1 MLRKTKIV
9 CTIGPAT
16 DSEEMIGRL
25 FDAGMNVSRHNF
37 SHGNHDT
44 HRATM
49 ERVRKVAGEKHLN
62 YAILLDT
69 KGPEIRARDF
79 VNGKVTLK
87 EGTEVTVVG
96 GEDFLGDETRFAVTY
111 KDLAKVM
118 EPGKHILLNDGL
130 VDLEVVAIEGNE
142 VKTIVRNTG
151 EISNRKSSNLPGVK
165 TNLPALTDQDKKDLA
180 FGVEIGV
187 DIIAASFIRKGADVL
202 EIRKVL
208 HELGGSYIHV
218 YSKIENEEGV
228 DNVDEIIKYSDG
240 IMVARGDM
248 GVEIPI
254 EQVPVIQKMI
264 IQKCNAAGK
273 PVITAT
279 QMLDSM
285 VRNPR
290 PTRAE
295 VSDVANA
302 IMDGSDAIML
312 SGETA
317 SGEWPVEAVETMADI
332 AGATESQIN
341 YNELLSTLLKNQ
353 TNTVQSAI
361 SASVCATANKLEAE
375 AIITGTQSGSTARNI
390 AKFRPKATIIAVTP
404 MESVARRL
412 ACTWGVYTIVSE
424 TFESTDELIEKTT
437 AAAEEQGYVD
447 DGDLVVVSAGI
458 PVNHKGSTNMM
469 KIHIIGD
476 VLLEGKGLEPI
487 RRQVSGIATVV
498 HSPMEAED
506 RIESGSIL
514 VVHELTEA
522 YLPHLHEAEG
532 VVVEADSISPE
543 VSFEVLKMEI
553 PIVYGA
559 AGAMAML
566 KDGTM
571 ITVDGKVGIVTSG
584 KTSAHS

>member
-16 DSEEMIGRL
+16 DSEEMIGKL
-25 FDAGMNVSRHNF
+25 FDSGMNVSRHNF
-37 SHGNHDT
+37 SHGNHDS
-44 HRATM
+44 HRVTM

-79 VNGKVTLK
+79 KNGKVILQ

-130 VDLEVVAIEGNE
+130 VDLEVTAIFGNE

-165 TNLPALTDQDKKDLA
+165 TNLPALTEQDKKDLA
-180 FGVEIGV
+180 FGAEFGV
-187 DIIAASFIRKGADVL
+187 DIIAASFIRKGSDVL

-208 HELGGSYIHV
+208 HELNASHIHI

-228 DNVDEIIKYSDG
+228 ENVDEIIKYSDG

-254 EQVPVIQKMI
+254 ERVPMIQKMI
-264 IQKCNAAGK
+264 IEKCNAAGK

-302 IMDGSDAIML
+302 IMDGSDAVML

-317 SGEWPVEAVETMADI
+317 SGEWPVEAVQTMTDI
-332 AGATESQIN
+332 ALATESQIN
-341 YNELLSTLLKNQ
+341 YNNLLTQLLKNQ

-361 SASVCATANKLEAE
+361 SAAVCTTANKLETK
-375 AIITGTQSGSTARNI
+375 AIITGTTSGSTARNI
-390 AKFRPKATIIAVTP
+390 AKFRPKSTIIAVTP
-404 MESVARRL
+404 VEAVARKL
-412 ACTWGVYTIVSE
+412 ACTWGVYPIVSE

-437 AAAEEQGYVD
+437 AAAKAQGFVQ
-447 DGDLVVVSAGI
+447 DGDLVVISAGI
-458 PVNHKGSTNMM
+458 PVNFKGSTNMM

-487 RRQVSGIATVV
+487 KRQVSGIATIV
-498 HSPMEAED
+498 HSPLEAEN
-506 RIESGSIL
+506 RVEAGSIL
-514 VVHELTEA
+514 VVHDLIPD

-532 VVVEADSISPE
+532 VVVEAESISPE
-543 VSFEVLKMEI
+543 VTIEVLKMEI
-553 PIVYGA
+553 PIVYA
-559 AGAMAML
+559 AREATHRL

-584 KTSAHS
+584 KSSAHS

>member
-208 HELGGSYIHV
+208 HELGGSDIHV

-254 EQVPVIQKMI
+254 ERVPVIQKMI

-404 MESVARRL
+404 VEAVARRL

-487 RRQVSGIATVV
+487 HRQVSGIATVV

>member
-16 DSEEMIGRL
+16 DSEEMIGKL

-37 SHGNHDT
+37 SHGDHT
-44 HRATM
+44 SHGETM
-49 ERVRKVAGEKHLN
+49 ERVRKVAREKNLN
-62 YAILLDT
+62 YAILMDT

-79 VNGKVTLK
+79 VNGKVILT
-87 EGTEVTVVG
+87 EGSEVTVVG

-111 KDLAKVM
+111 KDIAKVLKV
-118 EPGKHILLNDGL
+118 GNHILLNDGL
-130 VDLEVVAIEGNE
+130 VDLEVIGIEGNE

-151 EISNRKSSNLPGVK
+151 ELSNRKSSNLPGVK
-165 TNLPALTDQDKKDLA
+165 TNLPSLTEQDKKDLA
-180 FGVEIGV
+180 FGVDFGV
-187 DIIAASFIRKGADVL
+187 DIVAASFIRKGADLL

-208 HELGGSYIHV
+208 HELGGSKILV

-254 EQVPVIQKMI
+254 ERVPSIQKMI
-264 IQKCNAAGK
+264 IEKCNAAGK

-302 IMDGSDAIML
+302 ILDGSDAIML

-317 SGEWPVEAVETMADI
+317 SGEWPVEAVETMDDI
-332 AGATESQIN
+332 ALATENQIN
-341 YNELLSTLLKNQ
+341 YDAVLSRLLKHQ
-353 TNTVQSAI
+353 VNTIQSAI
-361 SASVCATANKLEAE
+361 SASVCATANRMDVK
-375 AIITGTQSGSTARNI
+375 AIITGTQSGSTARNV
-390 AKFRPKATIIAVTP
+390 AKFRPKATILAVTP
-404 MESVARRL
+404 VEAVARSL

-424 TFESTDELIEKTT
+424 TFESTDQLIEKTT
-437 AAAEEQGYVD
+437 QAAEEQGYVD
-447 DGDLVVVSAGI
+447 DGDIVVVSAGI

-469 KIHIIGD
+469 KIHVIGD

-487 RRQVSGIATVV
+487 QKQVSGIATIV

-506 RIESGSIL
+506 RVDAGSIL
-514 VVHELTEA
+514 VVEELTEA
-522 YLPHLHEAEG
+522 YVPHLHEADG
-532 VVVEADSISPE
+532 VVVEADSISSE

-559 AGAMAML
+559 KYATTRLTDGA
-566 KDGTM
+566 M

-584 KTSAHS
+584 KTQARS